1 MRGSFLINVIRYLSL
16 LHVILSIDVA
26 ADVFD
31 HSNIPEGYGLL
42 VVLNIAWSI
51 IAFFWLVAN
60 CSENDTERFIL
71 EQNQMGVKIEVVLG
85 LIVRL
90 ALSIALLEMY
100 IYEEDESFQFI
111 HKTIFLFAA
120 IAGFI
125 TSAIIFS
132 LIFFSTQT
140 RKDQAK
146 AVGENPNTQKMMR
159 PYNHNHILPLNNKPK
174 PQYKIRSSRRVGRF
188 IS

>member
-1 MRGSFLINVIRYLSL
+1 
-16 LHVILSIDVA
+16 VA
-26 ADVFD
+26 SDVFD

-60 CSENDTERFIL
+60 CSENDTERFVL
-71 EQNQMGVKIEVVLG
+71 EQNQMGVKIEIVLG
-85 LIVRL
+85 LAVRL
-90 ALSIALLEMY
+90 ALAIALLEMY

-111 HKTIFLFAA
+111 HKTIFLFAS
-120 IAGFI
+120 IASFI
-125 TSAIIFS
+125 TCGIIFS

-140 RKDQAK
+140 RKEAAK
-146 AVGENPNTQKMMR
+146 ATNPSKTTKMMMK
-159 PYNHNHILPLNNKPK
+159 PYNHNHILPLSNKPK

-188 IS
+188 VS